1 MLKRWV
7 VLIFALAAFP
17 SLVTGQRAYINDIEN
32 WRAAHEAET
41 RSDTGWL
48 SLAGLFWLQK
58 GTNTVGS
65 GDGYAVT
72 LTDNFKHGKFGVIE
86 FDGSKAT
93 LSVEDGVEATVDG
106 EPVKTIELVSDEKG
120 KPTVVQTGSQ
130 TFFLIK
136 RENRYGIRLRDK
148 ESPKLKGF
156 NGLHWYPVDPGF
168 RITATYVPFPA
179 VKEVLIPNVL
189 GGNFK
194 YKSPGLLKFRFKGR
208 EYSLQ
213 PVEENEKTLFIVFRD
228 LSSKDESYGAGRFLY
243 TERPVNGKVILDFNK
258 TENPPCAY
266 TPFATCPLP
275 PPQNRL
281 NVDIRAGEKK
291 FDH

>member
-1 MLKRWV
+1 MLKRCV
-7 VLIFALAAFP
+7 VLIFAFAVCP
-17 SLVTGQRAYINDIEN
+17 GLVTAQRAYINDIEK
-32 WRAAHEAET
+32 WRTAHEAET
-41 RSDTGWL
+41 RSDSGWL
-48 SLAGLFWLQK
+48 SLAGLFWLHK

-72 LTDNFKHGKFGVIE
+72 LTNNFTHGNFGVIE

-93 LSVEDGVEATVDG
+93 LSVDDGVEATVEG
-106 EPVKTIELVSDEKG
+106 EPVKTIELISDEKG

-148 ESPKLKGF
+148 DSPKLKAF
-156 NGLHWYPVDPGF
+156 NGLHWYPIDPGL
-168 RITATYVPFPA
+168 RITAAYVPFPE

-194 YKSPGLLKFRFKGR
+194 YKSPGLLKFRIKGKD
-208 EYSLQ
+208 YSLQ

-228 LSSKDESYGAGRFLY
+228 LSSKGESYGAGRFLY

-258 TENPPCAY
+258 AENPPCAY
-266 TPFATCPLP
+266 TSFATCPLP

-281 NVDIRAGEKK
+281 NVDLRAGEKK
-291 FDH
+291 YDH